1 MAFVIFFYIYIN
13 THYVIPFYRMEEL
26 PEVKNSEIMNVN
38 EVPLSQNF
46 IIEKISQKNLENV
59 YNNTVKND
67 IEQIDSQ
74 KEICHNNKNQE
85 KPIFNPWSVDNI
97 DYFLYYNCP
106 ECDERNK
113 NRELFLKHALD
124 EHPLAKECLGK
135 AI

>member
-1 MAFVIFFYIYIN
+1 MLLLF
-13 THYVIPFYRMEEL
+13 RMEEL
-26 PEVKNSEIMNVN
+26 PDVKQSSEIMNVN

-46 IIEKISQKNLENV
+46 IIEKIPEKQDNLENV

-67 IEQIDSQ
+67 IEQIESQ
-74 KEICHNNKNQE
+74 KEKCHYNKQE